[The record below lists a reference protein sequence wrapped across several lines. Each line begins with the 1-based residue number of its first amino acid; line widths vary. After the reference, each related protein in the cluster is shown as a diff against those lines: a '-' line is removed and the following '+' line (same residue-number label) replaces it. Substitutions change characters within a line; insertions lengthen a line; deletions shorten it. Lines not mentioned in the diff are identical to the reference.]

1 MNVRDALLIALVKEV
16 LGPRNGPRESL
27 PEEDDPRQEYITGVL
42 EPRNARS
49 QEERVE
55 DNVDEVIEETSSEE
69 DQQAQG
75 YVAATGIFSPAL
87 DPRALPRSIGLS
99 FTLEAGGGDP
109 TIEICATWA
118 RYRPAPQNRWQREP
132 ACYLSGPV
140 NASQDQQS
148 FYPEPD
154 VRLQVRSRPVGGGY
168 RVSIFLVNE
177 RQVPDDQRP
186 QTPDYLFQPQIRVHL
201 CGSTRLVPV
210 VAGGEHLPG
219 GALQAEITE
228 EQSLAMQ
235 YQSRTA
241 LARGHMCAAVWRD
254 IDPERPLAGT
264 EHPREAPFAWTD
276 ADSVPEAERDRFAPA
291 DVRTELIPLYLVQ
304 SPGVAWDARYGAP
317 PLLDPAA
324 LAELWQPERLRQAL
338 TPLVDGYRA
347 WIAEQETKTPS
358 LEAKFQAA
366 AAHNLEACRQA
377 ARRMAEAID
386 VLCADEDARLAFCFA
401 NKAIDMQARW
411 KNRPLVWHPFQMAF
425 ILLNIPALVNPL
437 HPDRTV
443 CDLLWFPTGGGK
455 TEAYLGLTAFLLALR
470 RLKAK
475 RNLEGDATGA
485 GVTVISRYTLRLLTI
500 QQFRRALG
508 VITACEVLRVWG
520 LKEGQPAGWRPAGYP
535 NREKFF
541 WGGVRFSAGLWVGGN
556 VTPNQLRGF
565 GPVPD
570 DNNRYTYYAGA
581 LDLLRGLKRGYDG
594 PDNSLRN
601 KARYDLQGGGE
612 PAQVTQC
619 PVCGNLLAVPEEGL
633 SEGEHTLHLIYQ
645 GLPPAVPSVSS
656 LPRPRPGVQ
665 VVDLRIQHGANGFA
679 TLILKVRIDAQKHW
693 TADDIDHY
701 LWYDLWRDLSVTSLP
716 QLQSARPSRP
726 GYFILSYPTQ
736 QNSRV
741 DADFEI
747 YCTNPGCELNQ
758 HAWAEQV
765 PEPREQTG
773 GRRQRVRQAVLFGPD
788 HEFTPGLPQIA
799 GVNWQTV
806 PEPFQEGQYRDR
818 SFAIPI
824 PAFTV
829 DDQVYARCPSLVVAT
844 VDKFARLAFEGEAAT
859 LFGNVTHYHSR
870 FGYYREGCPPDYPQT
885 ATGNASQGFYRHP
898 PQSNLCRKV
907 PPFAPPDLILQDE
920 LHLIEGPLGSMVGI
934 YETAVDYLCQR
945 QVNGQTV
952 RPKYIASTA
961 TARRAGPQ
969 VQALFDRTL
978 AQFPPPAL
986 SADERFFATTQEAHA
1001 LDTSRPG
1008 RLYVGI
1014 CAPGKGAQTPIVRI
1028 WSALLQ
1034 CAETLKGQVP
1044 DSDLDPFW
1052 TLVGYFNAIRELAG
1066 AASLYRQD
1074 IPEWLKHRSRAP
1086 RVLDHFRQTELSS
1099 RSRSTELPTLL
1110 KKLEAPFPSPGA
1122 LDAAF
1127 STSMFGT
1134 GVDVKRLSLMVVH
1147 GQPKTTASYIQAT
1160 GRVGRD
1166 VCGLVVT
1173 FFRATRPRDLDHY
1186 EFFTGYHR
1194 ALYRYVEPV
1203 TVAPFSPRA
1212 RERCLGPL
1220 SVVLLRLARD
1230 LNGAPVDD
1238 RWRVQQRFGGKFYAG
1253 AFIMATQ
1260 HGDPAV
1266 QAIPAILEARSQ
1278 AQPHGRIPPAGV
1290 TAQEAAS
1297 ELERWRAIAELH
1309 QNPDELVYYEPAVM
1323 RAPQRHVILGDS
1335 QHRARFDEAFEN
1347 APQSLR
1353 DVEETTTFQDKY

>member
-16 LGPRNGPRESL
+16 LGPRDGPRESL

-49 QEERVE
+49 QEARIE

-87 DPRALPRSIGLS
+87 DPRALPRSIGVS
-99 FTLEAGGGDP
+99 FTLEAESGDP

-118 RYRPAPQNRWQREP
+118 RYHPNLDHHWQREP
-132 ACYLSGPV
+132 ACYLSGRV

-148 FYPEPD
+148 FNPEPD
-154 VRLQVRSRPVGGGY
+154 VRLQVRSRPVSGGY

-177 RQVPDDQRP
+177 RQVADDQRP
-186 QTPDYLFQPQIRVHL
+186 QTWDYLFQPQIRVHL
-201 CGSTRLVPV
+201 GAQTRLVPV
-210 VAGGEHLPG
+210 MAGGENLPG
-219 GALQAEITE
+219 GALEAEIAE

-235 YQSRTA
+235 YRERTA
-241 LARGHMCAAVWRD
+241 LARGHMCAAIWHD
-254 IDPERPLAGT
+254 IDPERPLEGT
-264 EHPREAPFAWTD
+264 EHPVEAPYAWTD
-276 ADSVPEAERDRFAPA
+276 ADSVPEAERSRFSPA

-304 SPGVAWDARYGAP
+304 SPGVEWNARYGAS

-324 LAELWQPERLRQAL
+324 LSEIWEPGQLRQAL

-347 WIAEQETKTPS
+347 WITEQEGKIPG
-358 LEAKFQAA
+358 LEARFRPAA
-366 AAHNLEACRQA
+366 ARNLELCRQA
-377 ARRMAEAID
+377 AGRMAEAID
-386 VLCADEDARLAFCFA
+386 VLCADEQARLAFCFA

-411 KNRPLVWHPFQMAF
+411 KNPDHPLIWHPFQMAF
-425 ILLNIPALVNPL
+425 ILLNIPPLVDPL
-437 HPDRTV
+437 HPDRAV

-470 RLKAK
+470 RLRAK
-475 RNLEGDATGA
+475 GNQTGDETGA

-520 LKEGQPAGWRPAGYP
+520 LKEGRPTGWRPADYP
-535 NREKFF
+535 YQNKFL

-570 DNNRYTYYAGA
+570 ENRKFTYYSGA
-581 LDLLRGLKRGYDG
+581 LDLLRGLKKGYDG
-594 PDNSLRN
+594 PNEDLRK
-601 KARYDLQGGGE
+601 KAGYDIQGGGE

-633 SEGEHTLHLIYQ
+633 SEGEHTLHLVYR
-645 GLPPAVPSVSS
+645 GLPRTAPPPSM
-656 LPRPRPGVQ
+656 LPGPRPGVQ
-665 VVDLRIQHGANGFA
+665 VTGLAIRHTTNDFA
-679 TLILKVRIDAQKHW
+679 TFTLKVRVDAQKYW
-693 TADDIDHY
+693 TADDIDRY
-701 LWYDLWRDLSVTSLP
+701 LWRELP
-716 QLQSARPSRP
+716 FVSAAQLQPARPSRP

-736 QNSRV
+736 KNSRA
-741 DADFEI
+741 DADFEVF
-747 YCTNPGCELNQ
+747 CTNPECVLNQ

-765 PEPREQTG
+765 PEPREKTG
-773 GRRQRVRQAVLFGPD
+773 NRKQNVRQAMLFGSS
-788 HEFTPGLPQIA
+788 HEFTPGLPQLA
-799 GVNWQTV
+799 GNNWQTV
-806 PEPFQEGQYRDR
+806 PEPFQEGSYANR
-818 SFAIPI
+818 SSAIPI

-870 FGYYREGCPPDYPQT
+870 FGYYREACPPDHPQT
-885 ATGNASQGFYRHP
+885 VTGNASEGFYRHP
-898 PQSNLCRKV
+898 VQINLCREI

-934 YETAVDYLCQR
+934 YETVVDYLCQR
-945 QVNGQTV
+945 QVSGQAV

-961 TARRAGPQ
+961 TARRAEPQ
-969 VQALFDRTL
+969 VQSLFDRRL

-986 SADERFFATTQEAHA
+986 SADERFFATSQEAHP
-1001 LDTSRPG
+1001 LDGSRSG

-1034 CAETLKGQVP
+1034 HAETLKGQAT

-1074 IPEWLKHRSRAP
+1074 IPEWLKHRSPAP
-1086 RVLDHFRQTELSS
+1086 RMLDHFRQTELSS
-1099 RSRSTELPTLL
+1099 RSKSTELPTLL
-1110 KKLEAPFPSPGA
+1110 KKLEAQFPSPGA
-1122 LDAAF
+1122 QDAAF

-1166 VCGLVVT
+1166 VCGLVIT

-1220 SVVLLRLARD
+1220 SVILLRLARD
-1230 LNGAPVDD
+1230 INGQPVAD
-1238 RWRVQQRFGGKFYAG
+1238 RWRVQQRFAGKFYAG
-1253 AFIMATQ
+1253 AFIMSGNR
-1260 HGDPAV
+1260 HRPAV
-1266 QAIPAILEARSQ
+1266 QQIPIILEARAQ
-1278 AQPHGRIPPAGV
+1278 AQPHGRVPPDGL
-1290 TAQEAAS
+1290 TALEAAS
-1297 ELERWRAIAELH
+1297 ELDRWRAIAALH
-1309 QNPDELVYYEPAVM
+1309 QNPDNLVYYEPAVM
-1323 RAPQRHVILGDS
+1323 RTAKRNVILGDS
-1335 QHRARFDEAFEN
+1335 QHHSRFDEAFEN